1 VTAVWILVAVTAVF
15 GGVLLVRSLRDVRAE
30 ITRTVDSFS
39 EFRAALVPALVVLRD
54 ETRDVALRID
64 DRRPGS
70 DRPGY

>member
-1 VTAVWILVAVTAVF
+1 VAAVWILIAVTAIF
-15 GGVLLVRSLRDVRAE
+15 GGVLLVRSLRDVRTE
-30 ITRTVDSFS
+30 VGRTVESFS

-70 DRPGY
+70 ARPSH